1 MYHFS
6 LTTGSGL
13 ALIDLSALPRAG
25 IKGKGLSQWIT
36 SKSYEVG
43 EEPNR
48 AYAQRD
54 GVLIARLSPGEL
66 MLLANPADPSMDVMT
81 YSLEATYNCYPVRRQ
96 DSHYWFAV
104 TGVRCPAMFAKLCGV
119 DLSPDIFA
127 GGTIAQTSVARTS
140 AVIVRHD
147 IEGVLGYYLLGD
159 SSTILYMWTCVVD
172 AMKEF
177 GGRVLT
183 LPASENLEHNS

>member
-6 LTTGSGL
+6 LTTDSGL

-25 IKGKGLSQWIT
+25 IKGKGLSQWIE
-36 SKSYEVG
+36 SKSYGAG
-43 EEPNR
+43 EESNR

-66 MLLANPADPSMDVMT
+66 MVLANPADPSMDAMT

-96 DSHYWFAV
+96 DSHYWFGL

-127 GGTIAQTSVARTS
+127 NGTVAQTSVARTS

-147 IEGVLGYYLLGD
+147 IEDVLCYYLLGD
-159 SSTILYMWTCVVD
+159 SSTILYMWTCLVD

-177 GGRVLT
+177 EGQILT
-183 LPASENLEHNS
+183 LPASDDLQHKS